1 MVSVST
7 ASEDLHSDAY
17 IPDHT
22 IPVLQTY
29 VEKVKEEKRAVVE
42 TLITV

>member
-1 MVSVST
+1 MVSIST

-17 IPDHT
+17 IPDQT
-22 IPVLQTY
+22 TPVLQTY
-29 VEKVKEEKRAVVE
+29 VEKFNDEKGAVVE